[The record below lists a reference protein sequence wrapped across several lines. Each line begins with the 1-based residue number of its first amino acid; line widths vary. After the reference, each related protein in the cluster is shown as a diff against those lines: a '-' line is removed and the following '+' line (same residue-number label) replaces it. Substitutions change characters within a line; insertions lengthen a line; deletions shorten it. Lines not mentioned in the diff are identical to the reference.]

1 MVASFRSTWA
11 SRLAIV
17 EEAKPVADRIEAV
30 RARIAAAA
38 KRSERDPFDVR
49 LIAVSK
55 GVSAARVDEAI
66 AAGVEDVGENR
77 IQEAADKQREVRN
90 AARWH
95 LIGHLQTNKAGRAA
109 ALFDF
114 VHSVDSRRIADAL
127 STHRSPGRDPIGV
140 LLEVE
145 LTGLPTRFGVAE
157 SDVESLVQQ
166 LVNVPSIH
174 VMGLMTIAPF
184 SEDPEDARATFT
196 RLRRVRDHMEHVTG
210 WALPELSM
218 GMSNDFEIAIE
229 EGATMVR
236 IGRAIFGERGK

>member
-1 MVASFRSTWA
+1 MA
-11 SRLAIV
+11 LV
-17 EEAKPVADRIEAV
+17 EKVPVADRLETV

-38 KRSERDPFDVR
+38 ARANRDPLDIR

-55 GVSAARVDEAI
+55 GMPAARVDEAI
-66 AAGVEDVGENR
+66 AAGVEDIGENR
-77 IQEAADKQREVRN
+77 IQEAADKQREVCN

-114 VHSVDSRRIADAL
+114 VHSVDSKRVADAL
-127 STHRSPGRDPIGV
+127 SSHRPAGRDPIGV
-140 LLEVE
+140 LVEVD
-145 LTGLPTRFGVAE
+145 LTGLPSCSGIPESGVEAL
-157 SDVESLVQQ
+157 VEE
-166 LVNVPSIH
+166 LVNVPAIH

-184 SEDPEDARATFT
+184 TDNPEDARASFT
-196 RLRRVRDHMEHVTG
+196 RLRHVRDHMEHVTG

-236 IGRAIFGERGK
+236 VGRAIFGERVE